1 MSQYDSSGSIPRFSI
16 RPFASRFAN
25 VVIISSGVQL
35 IPFLTREARIVCL
48 FGCFLDFRIHWMAS
62 VTTSSIFFQ

>member
-25 VVIISSGVQL
+25 AVMISSGVQL
-35 IPFLTREARIVCL
+35 IPFLTREARMFVYL
-48 FGCFLDFRIHWMAS
+48 VVF
-62 VTTSSIFFQ
+62 